1 LALPNFCRPI
11 CPAGGCLRLSRRSA
25 RIAGHAASHH
35 PGFEPAMSADLTGAF
50 AGARVMITG
59 GLGFIGSN
67 LAIRLVALGAEV
79 LLVDNLFPDYG
90 GNLFNIAP
98 VSDRVSV
105 ELADI
110 RDTAAMRELLAG
122 CRYLFNLAA
131 QTSHLDSMT
140 DPETDLAINC
150 RAQLTL
156 LDACRAVCPEVRI
169 VHASTRQIYGRPR
182 YLPVDEKHPLRP
194 VDVNGV
200 NKMAGEAYHLLYHD
214 VHGMAA
220 TVLRLTN
227 TYGPRLRIKDA
238 RQTFLGVWLRAVIE
252 GRPFEVWNGAQRR
265 DLTYVEDAV
274 EAFLLAAV
282 TPETKG
288 GAFNIG
294 AERAVSLKE
303 LADVLIAVNGGG
315 SYETREFPIE
325 RKRIDIGEYYA
336 DDTLFRRAAGWQ
348 PATPIAEG
356 LRRSLD
362 YFRQHLSAYV

>member
-1 LALPNFCRPI
+1 MP
-11 CPAGGCLRLSRRSA
+11 
-25 RIAGHAASHH
+25 
-35 PGFEPAMSADLTGAF
+35 ADLTAAF
-50 AGARVMITG
+50 AGARVMVTG

-67 LAIRLVALGAEV
+67 LAIKLVALGADV

-90 GNLFNIAP
+90 GNLFNVAP

-110 RDTAAMRELLAG
+110 RDVAAMRELLGG

-150 RAQLTL
+150 HAQLTL
-156 LDACRAVCPEVRI
+156 LEACRTVCPDIRI

-214 VHGMAA
+214 VHGIAA

-238 RQTFLGVWLRAVIE
+238 RQTFLGVWLRAVVE

-274 EAFLLAAV
+274 DAFLLAAA
-282 TPETKG
+282 TAETKG

-303 LADVLIAVNGGG
+303 LADLLVAANGGG
-315 SYETREFPIE
+315 SYETHEFPPE
-325 RKRIDIGEYYA
+325 RKRIDIGDYYA
-336 DDTLFRRAAGWQ
+336 DDALFRRATGWQ
-348 PATPIAEG
+348 TATPLEEG

-362 YFRQHLSAYV
+362 YVRDNLSAYV

>member
-1 LALPNFCRPI
+1 MPTDLK
-11 CPAGGCLRLSRRSA
+11 
-25 RIAGHAASHH
+25 AA
-35 PGFEPAMSADLTGAF
+35 FD
-50 AGARVMITG
+50 GARVMITG

-67 LAIRLVALGAEV
+67 LAIRLAGVGAEV

-98 VSDRVSV
+98 VSNRVTV
-105 ELADI
+105 ELADV
-110 RDTAAMRELLAG
+110 RDVAAMRELLGG
-122 CRYLFNLAA
+122 CVYLFNLAA

-150 RAQLTL
+150 HAQLSL
-156 LDACRAVCPEVRI
+156 LEACRAVCPAVRI
-169 VHASTRQIYGRPR
+169 VHASTRQIYGRPL

-214 VHGMAA
+214 VYGIAA
-220 TVLRLTN
+220 TSLRLTN

-274 EAFLLAAV
+274 EAFLLAAA
-282 TPETKG
+282 TPETAG
-288 GAFNIG
+288 HAFNIG
-294 AERAVSLKE
+294 GESALSLKE
-303 LADVLIAVNGGG
+303 LAEMLVAANGGG
-315 SYETREFPIE
+315 SYEMREFPPE
-325 RKRIDIGEYYA
+325 RKRIDIGDYQG
-336 DDTLFRRAAGWQ
+336 DDTLFRRATGWR
-348 PATPIAEG
+348 PATSIAEG
-356 LRRSLD
+356 LKRSLG
-362 YFRQHLSAYV
+362 YFRDNISAYV

>member
-1 LALPNFCRPI
+1 LT
-11 CPAGGCLRLSRRSA
+11 GGSA
-25 RIAGHAASHH
+25 RIASHAACHDS
-35 PGFEPAMSADLTGAF
+35 GFELAMPADLRAAF
-50 AGARVMITG
+50 AGARVMVTG

-98 VSDRVSV
+98 VSDRVTV
-105 ELADI
+105 DLADI
-110 RDTAAMRELLAG
+110 RDVAAMRELLGG
-122 CRYLFNLAA
+122 CAYLFNLAA
-131 QTSHLDSMT
+131 QTSHLDSMA

-150 RAQLTL
+150 SAQLTL
-156 LDACRAVCPEVRI
+156 LEACRAVCPGVRI
-169 VHASTRQIYGRPR
+169 IHASTRQIYGRPL

-214 VHGMAA
+214 AYGMAA

-238 RQTFLGVWLRAVIE
+238 RQTFLGVWLRALIE

-274 EAFLLAAV
+274 DAFLLAAA
-282 TPETKG
+282 TPATLG
-288 GAFNIG
+288 GVFNIG
-294 AERAVSLKE
+294 GEGAVSLKA
-303 LADVLIAVNGGG
+303 LADMLVAANGGG
-315 SYETREFPIE
+315 CYETREFPAE
-325 RKRIDIGEYYA
+325 RKRIDIGDYYA
-336 DDTLFRRAAGWQ
+336 DDTLFRRATGWQ
-348 PATPIAEG
+348 PATPLAEG

-362 YFRQHLSAYV
+362 YFRDNLAAYV

>member
-1 LALPNFCRPI
+1 MP
-11 CPAGGCLRLSRRSA
+11 
-25 RIAGHAASHH
+25 
-35 PGFEPAMSADLTGAF
+35 ADLTAAF
-50 AGARVMITG
+50 AGARVMVTG

-67 LAIRLVALGAEV
+67 LAIKLVALGADV

-90 GNLFNIAP
+90 GNLFNVAP

-110 RDTAAMRELLAG
+110 RDVAAMRELLGG

-150 RAQLTL
+150 HAQLTL
-156 LDACRAVCPEVRI
+156 LEACRTVCPDIRI

-214 VHGMAA
+214 VHGIAA

-238 RQTFLGVWLRAVIE
+238 RQTFLGVWLRAVVE
-252 GRPFEVWNGAQRR
+252 GRPFEVWNGTQRR

-274 EAFLLAAV
+274 DAFLLAAA
-282 TPETKG
+282 TAETKG

-303 LADVLIAVNGGG
+303 LADLLVAANGGG
-315 SYETREFPIE
+315 SYETHEFPPE
-325 RKRIDIGEYYA
+325 RKRIDIGDYYA
-336 DDTLFRRAAGWQ
+336 DDALFRRATGWQ
-348 PATPIAEG
+348 TATPLEEG

-362 YFRQHLSAYV
+362 YVRDNLSAYV

>member
-1 LALPNFCRPI
+1 MP
-11 CPAGGCLRLSRRSA
+11 
-25 RIAGHAASHH
+25 
-35 PGFEPAMSADLTGAF
+35 ADLTAAF
-50 AGARVMITG
+50 AGARVMVTG

-67 LAIRLVALGAEV
+67 LAIKLVALGADV

-90 GNLFNIAP
+90 GNLFNVAP
-98 VSDRVSV
+98 VSGRISV

-110 RDTAAMRELLAG
+110 RDAAAMRELLGG

-150 RAQLTL
+150 HAQLTL
-156 LDACRAVCPEVRI
+156 LEACRTVCPDIRI

-214 VHGMAA
+214 VHGIAA

-227 TYGPRLRIKDA
+227 TYGPRLRIRDA
-238 RQTFLGVWLRAVIE
+238 RQTFLGVWLRAVVE

-274 EAFLLAAV
+274 DAFLLAAA
-282 TPETKG
+282 TAETKG

-303 LADVLIAVNGGG
+303 LADMLVAANGGG
-315 SYETREFPIE
+315 SYETHEFPPE
-325 RKRIDIGEYYA
+325 RKRIDIGDYYA
-336 DDTLFRRAAGWQ
+336 DDALFRRATGWQ
-348 PATPIAEG
+348 TATPLEEG

-362 YFRQHLSAYV
+362 YVRDNLSAYV

>member
-1 LALPNFCRPI
+1 
-11 CPAGGCLRLSRRSA
+11 LRLPRSSA
-25 RIAGHAASHH
+25 RIGGHAARHE
-35 PGFEPAMSADLTGAF
+35 PGFTPAMPADLTAAF
-50 AGARVMITG
+50 AGARVMVTG

-67 LAIRLVALGAEV
+67 LAIKLVALGADV

-90 GNLFNIAP
+90 GNLFNVAP

-110 RDTAAMRELLAG
+110 RDTAAMRELLGG

-150 RAQLTL
+150 HAQLTL
-156 LDACRAVCPEVRI
+156 LEACRAVCPDIRI
-169 VHASTRQIYGRPR
+169 VHASTRQIYGRPH

-238 RQTFLGVWLRAVIE
+238 RQTFLGVWLRAVVE
-252 GRPFEVWNGAQRR
+252 GRSFEVWNGAQRR
-265 DLTYVEDAV
+265 DLTYVADAV
-274 EAFLLAAV
+274 DAFLLAAA

-288 GAFNIG
+288 VAFNIG

-303 LADVLIAVNGGG
+303 LADMLVAANGGG
-315 SYETREFPIE
+315 SYETHEFPSE
-325 RKRIDIGEYYA
+325 RKRIDIGDYYA
-336 DDTLFRRAAGWQ
+336 DDALFRRATGWQ
-348 PATPIAEG
+348 PATPLEEG
-356 LRRSLD
+356 LRHSLD
-362 YFRQHLSAYV
+362 YVRDNLSAYV

>member
-1 LALPNFCRPI
+1 MP
-11 CPAGGCLRLSRRSA
+11 
-25 RIAGHAASHH
+25 
-35 PGFEPAMSADLTGAF
+35 ADLTAAF
-50 AGARVMITG
+50 AGARVMVTG

-67 LAIRLVALGAEV
+67 LAIKLVALGADV

-90 GNLFNIAP
+90 GNLFNVAP

-110 RDTAAMRELLAG
+110 RDVAAMRELLGG

-150 RAQLTL
+150 HAQLTL
-156 LDACRAVCPEVRI
+156 LEACRTVCPDIRI

-214 VHGMAA
+214 VHGIAA

-238 RQTFLGVWLRAVIE
+238 RQTFLGVWLRAVVE
-252 GRPFEVWNGAQRR
+252 GRPFEVWNGTQRR

-274 EAFLLAAV
+274 DAFLLAAA
-282 TPETKG
+282 TAETKG

-303 LADVLIAVNGGG
+303 LADMLVAANGGG
-315 SYETREFPIE
+315 SYETHEFPPE
-325 RKRIDIGEYYA
+325 RKRIDIGDYYA
-336 DDTLFRRAAGWQ
+336 DDALFRRATGWQ
-348 PATPIAEG
+348 TATPLEEG

-362 YFRQHLSAYV
+362 YVRDNLSAYV